1 MSWASSLKLED
12 QVCNL
17 QLSKRLKELGVEQ
30 ESLFVWTTAFMMD
43 REHQRVF
50 VEYMDIFLDRSIK
63 GEQII
68 CSAFT
73 VAELGEMLPSQIGD
87 YWLRTGKPG
96 SGSQWSMWYE
106 IGAQVVAVS
115 TEQSEVDTRAK
126 MLIYLIENKL
136 LEKNK

>member
-1 MSWASSLKLED
+1 MKLES

-17 QLSKRLKELGVEQ
+17 ELSKRLKELGVEQ

-50 VEYMDIFLDRSIK
+50 VEYIDTFLDRSIK

-73 VAELGEMLPSQIGD
+73 AAELGTLLPDGVMDKRKFDGRWYSYMENPNVLGQASIGED
-87 YWLRTGKPG
+87 
-96 SGSQWSMWYE
+96 
-106 IGAQVVAVS
+106 
-115 TEQSEVDTRAK
+115 SESEADARAK
-126 MLIYLIENKL
+126 MLIYL
-136 LEKNK
+136 LEKGLVKL